1 MMMMMMIRMIMMIR
15 MMMMIRML
23 MMIRMMT
30 MIAGQVEEEEEH
42 FSSWYYGS
50 VAGFDVHDPW
60 SDTCVSG
67 RGSRCSVFFLLEF
80 TGRIDGSKRITADS
94 RLYRKI

>member
-1 MMMMMMIRMIMMIR
+1 MNRMIMM
-15 MMMMIRML
+15 MIW
-23 MMIRMMT
+23 MIM

-50 VAGFDVHDPW
+50 VAGFDVHDPR
-60 SDTCVSG
+60 SDTCIGG
-67 RGSRCSVFFLLEF
+67 RGSGCSVFFLLEF
-80 TGRIDGSKRITADS
+80 TGRIDGSKRISEDS